1 MGKIILVTGG
11 ARSGKSL
18 FAERYAAAHGKTVAY
33 IATAQIYDEEMRDRV
48 KRHRERRPDNWVT
61 YEAPYQAEN
70 VFKEIAT
77 ETILFDCLTLYMT
90 NLLLSQ
96 QAPAD
101 REERFTYIMTEIE
114 KLLNAAQ
121 QCGKTVVFVT
131 NEVGDGI
138 VPENELARE
147 YRDVAGSVNQKMA
160 AAADDVYAV
169 ICGLAINI
177 KQLAVSPEEV

>member
-18 FAERYAAAHGKTVAY
+18 FAEKYAASHGTTVAY

-48 KRHRERRPDNWVT
+48 RRHRERRPDNWVT
-61 YEAPYQAEN
+61 YEAPYHAET
-70 VFKEIAT
+70 VLREAAA
-77 ETILFDCLTLYMT
+77 EVILFDCLTLYIT
-90 NLLLSQ
+90 NLLL
-96 QAPAD
+96 AEKTPAN
-101 REERFTYIMTEIE
+101 REERFGFIMAEIE
-114 KLLNAAQ
+114 KLLQAALT
-121 QCGKTVVFVT
+121 CGKKVVFVT
-131 NEVGDGI
+131 NEVGCSI

-169 ICGLAINI
+169 MCGLAVNI